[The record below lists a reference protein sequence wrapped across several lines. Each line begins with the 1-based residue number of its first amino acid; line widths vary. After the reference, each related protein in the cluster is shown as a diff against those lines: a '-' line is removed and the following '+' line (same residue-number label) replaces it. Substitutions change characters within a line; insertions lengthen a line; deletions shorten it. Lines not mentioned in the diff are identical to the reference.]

1 MRSGT
6 SVPSGLKV
14 KSNGGKRPRATR
26 DVPAIIPASLETRHE
41 FRPGITSYA
50 QNFEDVV
57 LWRALGHIQNGFY
70 LDIGAQDPVIDS
82 VSLAFHEKGWRG
94 IHVEPVPHY
103 ANLLRE
109 HRPGDTIVQ
118 AVVSDAH
125 ALATF
130 YQIADTGIST
140 ADAHIA
146 AQHRRHGFE
155 VVETSVPS
163 VTLAALFELCGERE
177 IQWLK
182 IDVEGFERQ
191 VLSSW
196 GDAPARPWVV
206 VVESTLPLTQIQS
219 YADWESVLLGYGYSL
234 AYFDGLNRF
243 YVSSRHR
250 ELLATFEA
258 PPNVFDGFA
267 LSGTGTSPFHSRIKA
282 NYEEKLADAG
292 RKFQQFKEESDRQ
305 VGDLSFR
312 LTASKEIQTQQQHA
326 GVLLEQRLTEQVQ
339 SAARKVEDVLQHQ
352 SQRERDWG
360 EKLAW
365 MQERSASASEE
376 LVRRYEAQLLDLT
389 RIQSEREQWL
399 QAEVAE
405 RRKRSELDKASAE
418 IEHRNRIAELQ
429 KNLAEREEALAKQ
442 FAAAESELS
451 VWRDREKILA
461 RQLLAS
467 GEAISQGLV
476 RESKLA
482 DQLSG
487 SQNELSQAQTR
498 LAITQVEL
506 SEARAAVLQ
515 LQAAVSDREHE
526 LSVAGERADELAL
539 EKDSQLASAQ
549 AELSEARAAVLQLQ
563 DAVSEREH
571 ELSVAGERA
580 DGLALEKDRQLG
592 SAQAELSQA
601 QSRLSA
607 AQAELSEV
615 RIAVLQL
622 QGAVTQLEQDL
633 LAARQHAAEVTREKD
648 MHLSGAKAELSQVRD
663 ALSQL
668 KAAASLLEQD
678 LSDARRQADALAL
691 ERDKLAATSDA
702 RLRAAHD
709 RAQALTRSLEAS
721 ERAVTAMRGSLAWRL
736 TSPLRAFGSF
746 FAQTD
751 SPGGFAR
758 TPRARPA
765 PTHSQSEL
773 GEVQALL
780 RLPDRDF
787 LDTAYALILNRRPDA
802 GGLDYYLGQLG
813 RGARKE
819 NVLRQILESQE
830 ALSAGI
836 HLPDLRG
843 ILFPTESRSTFGRY
857 LKRLIHGGR
866 NTAPASV
873 ASDSPATYQ
882 HVPRDPLPL
891 PVPTVPDNRTFAFEE
906 TLSDQTAETTG
917 PEEWEPKSVE
927 QASNSFDARPDPAT
941 LTSIPQQP
949 VFTGSLMAQ
958 PLALLPGDPD
968 SVLDQLALLV
978 AASEEARHLSH
989 RKGELT
995 T

>member
-498 LAITQVEL
+498 LAITQ
-506 SEARAAVLQ
+506 
-515 LQAAVSDREHE
+515 
-526 LSVAGERADELAL
+526 
-539 EKDSQLASAQ
+539 